1 MQKLQKARQNLRK
14 NSRKGFTL
22 IELIVVI
29 VIIAILIAALAP
41 AIMGVIERANRAADE
56 ADMHTLLLA
65 ATAAADFANGDKPAN
80 AAAIRAEITGN
91 PPAIEATLYFEG
103 ATCIAITLTKGR
115 SSNSPKI
122 EIGTP
127 PTNPAAGTTIS
138 YTPIAP

>member
-65 ATAAADFANGDKPAN
+65 ATAAGNFATGTPPTT
-80 AAAIRAEITGN
+80 AAEIKAEITGN
-91 PPAIEATLYFEG
+91 PPSIKATLYFEK
-103 ATCIAITLTKGR
+103 ATCVAVVLTDGR
-115 SSNSPKI
+115 SNNSPPIK
-122 EIGTP
+122 IGTV
-127 PTNPAAGTTIS
+127 PTADFTTFDYS
-138 YTPIAP
+138 